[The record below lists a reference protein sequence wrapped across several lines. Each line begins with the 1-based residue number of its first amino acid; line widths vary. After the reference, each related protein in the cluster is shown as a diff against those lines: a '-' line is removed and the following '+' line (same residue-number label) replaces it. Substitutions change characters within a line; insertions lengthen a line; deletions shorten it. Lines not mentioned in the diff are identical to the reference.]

1 MAQEYLTQV
10 AQEYLTQVGLTQ
22 MTQVR
27 FNTSGTSFFKY
38 KLQEV
43 IVLRLL
49 CAENLFPYRVH

>member
-10 AQEYLTQVGLTQ
+10 TQVGLTQ
-22 MTQVR
+22 VTQVR

-49 CAENLFPYRVH
+49 SAENLFPYRVH